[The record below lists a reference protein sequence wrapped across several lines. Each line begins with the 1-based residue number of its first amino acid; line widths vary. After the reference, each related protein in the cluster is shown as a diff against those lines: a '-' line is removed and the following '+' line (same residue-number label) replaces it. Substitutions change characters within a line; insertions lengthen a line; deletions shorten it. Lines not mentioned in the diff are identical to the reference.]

1 MKITLDD
8 NGYVQITTDWKS
20 SEFDRMLVK
29 NSELLKSLA
38 SMDTMINSNVLLT
51 ILKNHENKQN
61 FNEFLSDSDTVFG
74 KVVLE

>member
-1 MKITLDD
+1 MRITLDG
-8 NGYVQITTDWKS
+8 NGYVQISTDWNS
-20 SEFDRMLVK
+20 STFNKMLGQ
-29 NSELLKSLA
+29 NADLLKGLA
-38 SMDTMINSNVLLT
+38 SMDTIINSNALLT

>member
-1 MKITLDD
+1 MRISLDG
-8 NGYVQITTDWKS
+8 NGYVQISTDWNS
-20 SEFDRMLVK
+20 STFNKMLGQ
-29 NSELLKSLA
+29 NGDLLKGLA
-38 SMDTMINSNVLLT
+38 SMDTVINSNALLT

>member
-1 MKITLDD
+1 MRITLDG
-8 NGYVQITTDWKS
+8 NGYVQITTDWNS
-20 SEFDRMLVK
+20 STFNKMLGQNVD
-29 NSELLKSLA
+29 LLKGLA
-38 SMDTMINSNVLLT
+38 SMDTTINSNALLT

>member
-1 MKITLDD
+1 MRITLDG
-8 NGYVQITTDWKS
+8 NGYVQITTDWNS
-20 SEFDRMLVK
+20 STFNKMLGQ
-29 NSELLKSLA
+29 NADLLKGLA
-38 SMDTMINSNVLLT
+38 SMDTVINSNALLT

>member
-1 MKITLDD
+1 MRITLDG
-8 NGYVQITTDWKS
+8 NGYVQISTDWNS
-20 SEFDRMLVK
+20 STFNKMLGQ
-29 NSELLKSLA
+29 NAGLLKGLA
-38 SMDTMINSNVLLT
+38 SMDTTINSNALLT

>member
-1 MKITLDD
+1 MRITLDG

-20 SEFDRMLVK
+20 LEFDRMLVK

-38 SMDTMINSNVLLT
+38 SMDTVINSNALLT

-61 FNEFLSDSDTVFG
+61 FNEFLSDYDIVSN
-74 KVVLE
+74 KVVID

>member
-1 MKITLDD
+1 MRISLDG
-8 NGYVQITTDWKS
+8 NGYVQITTDWNS
-20 SEFDRMLVK
+20 SEFSKMLGK

-38 SMDTMINSNVLLT
+38 SMDTVINSNALLT

>member
-1 MKITLDD
+1 MRITLDG
-8 NGYVQITTDWKS
+8 NGYVQISTDWNS
-20 SEFDRMLVK
+20 STFNKMLGQ
-29 NSELLKSLA
+29 NADLLKGLA
-38 SMDTMINSNVLLT
+38 SMDTTINSNALLT